1 MSLPPPGAAWTTN
14 STGFEG
20 AQAALTELAVAVRNT
35 AARQPAAI
43 QNKHVPMDLF
53 FMAFTS
59 LNNHFF
65 KTPTMEGLVRCP

>member
-20 AQAALTELAVAVRNT
+20 AQAALAKLAVAVRNM
-35 AARQPAAI
+35 AARQTAAT
-43 QNKHVPMDLF
+43 QNKHARMDLF

-59 LNNHFF
+59 VLSDLFNGSE
-65 KTPTMEGLVRCP
+65 ME